1 MLVCNQNLLLCT
13 ETKTQ
18 SLLVQRLNASPNTS
32 IYQEERMCK
41 RNVYLKDNR
50 TSGFRIIAII
60 IEVWC
65 IFWPLC
71 DFVFK
76 IT

>member
-1 MLVCNQNLLLCT
+1 M
-13 ETKTQ
+13 ETKNQ
-18 SLLVQRLNASPNTS
+18 SLLVQRLKASPNTS

-41 RNVYLKDNR
+41 RNVYFKDNR

-71 DFVFK
+71 DFIFQ